1 MCGLVRP
8 IFRLPYVPLSREQRE
23 HGAKLLRAVQ
33 EHIPGCKVGRGVGGA
48 SFRHAFALPDCM
60 TDMMLWGE
68 MIVASLGLQEV
79 RVMDDEEFI
88 LIHSA
93 GNITMQC
100 VVPDFLPVHSL
111 LPLCHSP

>member
-1 MCGLVRP
+1 
-8 IFRLPYVPLSREQRE
+8 
-23 HGAKLLRAVQ
+23 
-33 EHIPGCKVGRGVGGA
+33 
-48 SFRHAFALPDCM
+48 
-60 TDMMLWGE
+60 MLWDE
-68 MIVASLGLQEV
+68 MIVASLDLQEV

>member
-1 MCGLVRP
+1 
-8 IFRLPYVPLSREQRE
+8 
-23 HGAKLLRAVQ
+23 
-33 EHIPGCKVGRGVGGA
+33 
-48 SFRHAFALPDCM
+48 
-60 TDMMLWGE
+60 MLWDE
-68 MIVASLGLQEV
+68 MIVASLDLQEV

-93 GNITMQC
+93 GNIQQR